1 MSKLKAAMF
10 AGGLAFVVNNLC
22 VLLLMGGG
30 FIDQWLFVRP
40 FIDLAFK
47 IEPTWLGIV
56 AFYMLGFLQFFII
69 FWVVLIFV
77 FPLKKKRPPMI

>member
-1 MSKLKAAMF
+1 MSKLKAAVF
-10 AGGLAFVVNNLC
+10 AGVLAFVVNNLC

-40 FIDLAFK
+40 LIDLAFK

-56 AFYMLGFLQFFII
+56 AFYMVGFFQFFII
-69 FWVVLIFV
+69 FFIVILIVLRF
-77 FPLKKKRPPMI
+77 KRRRPPTI